1 MHKIIKIMSLCV
13 KNKIGVEIANMY
25 SELLYFSSFVDGS
38 WGQEAKTRVGYFCF
52 FRFADMALSASMA
65 A

>member
-1 MHKIIKIMSLCV
+1 MYKIIKILSLCV
-13 KNKIGVEIANMY
+13 KNKIGVQPLTCTQNYYILVHGWW
-25 SELLYFSSFVDGS
+25 ELGE
-38 WGQEAKTRVGYFCF
+38 EAKTRVCYFCF

>member
-1 MHKIIKIMSLCV
+1 MHKIIEIMSPCV
-13 KNKIGVEIANMY
+13 KNKIGVQIANMY
-25 SELLYFSSFVDGS
+25 TKLLYFSSLLVGAG
-38 WGQEAKTRVGYFCF
+38 GQEAKTRVGYFCF